1 MWCDKSSRT
10 SLAGMTTDT
19 AAAAAGTTQP
29 ALPAEG
35 TAGRFFGIAAG
46 NLLVLLDAS
55 VLTVAL
61 PDLQRDLHASDAA
74 LPWAVNAYTV
84 VFAGLL
90 LASGAIADR
99 FGPRRVYRAA
109 LAGFTVI
116 SLLCA
121 VAPTTGALLGGRALL
136 GVAAAGL
143 VPASLALLAHLYPDK
158 AQRSR
163 MVGAW
168 AAVTSVGLVA
178 GPVLGGL
185 LVTAGGWR
193 LVFLVNPPIALLAL
207 AFAGKLSGHRS
218 GNRTHSLDCAGLVLS
233 VAALGALS
241 FGLIDGGTS
250 GWRHPAPLVALAV
263 AVVAVAA
270 LVLVERRAAAPVLPP
285 ALLALPRVRADL
297 VAGSVATL
305 VFYGTFFAL
314 TRWLQ
319 DTRHL
324 SPWQAGFSF
333 LPMTLPMCV
342 LPFYAGR
349 FVARFGALP
358 VILVGLSADVVSGV
372 LLAFAAPGASL
383 AWVFAAQVFLVI
395 ASTLAIPGATADMAG
410 TAPPHL
416 AATGQGAFNAARQ
429 AGSALGV
436 ALLGTLAS
444 LYSAGLVLAGCAALA
459 VTLVLL
465 AQRRPA
471 VAPAQR

>member
-1 MWCDKSSRT
+1 
-10 SLAGMTTDT
+10 MTTDT
-19 AAAAAGTTQP
+19 AAVAGAATPAVPPGPPAAGGTT
-29 ALPAEG
+29 
-35 TAGRFFGIAAG
+35 GRFLGIAAG
-46 NLLVLLDAS
+46 NFLVLLDAS

-61 PDLQRDLHASDAA
+61 PDLQRDLHASDGA

-99 FGPRRVYRAA
+99 FGPRRVYQAA

-121 VAPTTGALLGGRALL
+121 VAPNMGLLIGGRALL

-143 VPASLALLAHLYPDK
+143 VPASLALLAQLYPDK

-168 AAVTSVGLVA
+168 AAITSIGLVA
-178 GPVLGGL
+178 GPILGGV

-207 AFAGKLSGHRS
+207 AFSGRLSGHRS
-218 GNRTHSLDCAGLVLS
+218 GSTAHPIDRAGLVLS
-233 VAALGALS
+233 VVALSALS
-241 FGLIDGGTS
+241 FGLIDGGTG
-250 GWRHPAPLVALAV
+250 GWRRPSPIVALAV
-263 AVVAVAA
+263 AVVAVVL
-270 LVLVERRAAAPVLPP
+270 LVIAERRAASPVLPP
-285 ALLALPRVRADL
+285 ALLRLPRVRADL
-297 VAGSVATL
+297 VAGSIATL
-305 VFYGTFFAL
+305 VFYGVFFAL
-314 TRWLQ
+314 TLWLQ

-358 VILVGLSADVVSGV
+358 VILVGLVADVFSGV
-372 LLAFAAPGASL
+372 LLAFAAPGAPL
-383 AWVFAAQVFLVI
+383 VWVILAQVFLVI

-410 TAPPHL
+410 AAPPQL

-429 AGSALGV
+429 GGSALGV

-444 LYSAGLVLAGCAALA
+444 LQAAGVVLAIFAALA
-459 VTLVLL
+459 VALVLL
-465 AQRRPA
+465 AHRRPA
-471 VAPAQR
+471 AEV